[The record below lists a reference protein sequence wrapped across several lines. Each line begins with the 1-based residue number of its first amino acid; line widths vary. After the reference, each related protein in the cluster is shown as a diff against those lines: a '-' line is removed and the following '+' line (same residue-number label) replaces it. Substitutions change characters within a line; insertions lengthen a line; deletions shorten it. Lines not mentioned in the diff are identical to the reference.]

1 MIALTLRVNV
11 VGYDYTGY
19 GASMEHGIPPTEKQ
33 TYKDIERVYD
43 WCIESKLVKVLVV
56 YFVNLILTQSVTLDS
71 GVFHCIP
78 IYNRTQRKS

>member
-33 TYKDIERVYD
+33 TYTDIERVYE
-43 WCIESKLVKVLVV
+43 WCIESKLVKVSA
-56 YFVNLILTQSVTLDS
+56 ILRYHYL
-71 GVFHCIP
+71 
-78 IYNRTQRKS
+78 R